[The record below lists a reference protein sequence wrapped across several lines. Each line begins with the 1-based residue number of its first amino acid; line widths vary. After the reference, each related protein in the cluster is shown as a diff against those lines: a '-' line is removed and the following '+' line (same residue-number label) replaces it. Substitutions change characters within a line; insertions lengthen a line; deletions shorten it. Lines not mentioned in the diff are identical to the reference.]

1 MISQSF
7 VTDFLHPSIVD
18 TIDKV
23 KERNFVELSSDI

>member
-7 VTDFLHPSIVD
+7 VTDFLRPSIVD
-18 TIDKV
+18 ITDKV